1 MSIAIKKVTAGV
13 SANRPTVGYPGQIY
27 IVYSA
32 TAAPEFTIWDQIAG
46 DWVELNPTEMA
57 TLEGISGNAGT
68 ATASKYL
75 ITDAANEI
83 DSLDITAAGTWTM
96 GGIAHGYTDTT
107 IANAAVK
114 TLNAT
119 NVDVTAA
126 PGAAYYWVFEGALVQ
141 YVYAVAAFDAVGAGD
156 ELEFEIETAAKV
168 VGFCEAV
175 GFVDQGADEA
185 RWVYPSAPTGA
196 VWDYDGTAHL
206 NKKIQVSVNTG
217 SWFGAAGGGSLK
229 IRTFHALVPKEIA
242 SFSAA
247 TLV

>member
-13 SANRPTVGYPGQIY
+13 LADRPTVGYPGQIY

-32 TAAPEFTIWDQIAG
+32 TAAPELTIWDNTQG
-46 DWVELNPTEMA
+46 DWVELNPDELEVLESLP
-57 TLEGISGNAGT
+57 TLGT

-75 ITDAANEI
+75 TTDATYNKVDDASI
-83 DSLDITAAGTWTM
+83 SGATWTF
-96 GGIAHGYTDTT
+96 GGLTFGYEDTT

-119 NVDVTAA
+119 KVAVTAA
-126 PGAAYYWVFEGALVQ
+126 PGATNFLVFLGAIVH

-156 ELEFEIETAAKV
+156 ELEIEVETSTKV
-168 VGFCEAV
+168 VGFVEAV
-175 GFVDQGADEA
+175 GFADQVADEVRYMA
-185 RWVYPSAPTGA
+185 AAQPTGA

-206 NKKIQVSVNTG
+206 NKKLMASVNTG

-229 IRTFHALVPKEIA
+229 FRVFWIKVPSTIA
-242 SFSAA
+242 DFSSEVL
-247 TLV
+247 T